1 MGLQQISADD
11 VRRAA
16 ELYDELG
23 STGFLS
29 RYGFHAA
36 RDYVLVID
44 GRNYPSKAILGVGHE
59 FASGRALA
67 SREFSGG
74 RQQTVPVL
82 EKLGFTIRSTG
93 AAEDD
98 SDAYMLL
105 WNPKQYEWPDQD
117 RLAILDATL
126 HGHREVERWSIFANS
141 TKVKDGDRIF
151 MRKTGDHPRGI
162 IASGQVVGT
171 PFKDG
176 HWGDEAKKPAIYI
189 EVIWDAMVEPND
201 VFDLLGVAER
211 YPSATWTAPGGGARI
226 PAEAR
231 GTLEQEWASHVETTV
246 GTYTSSPTGA
256 PSHAD
261 EIERGY
267 GLALVKV
274 RRHQKAFRDLL
285 LHELPPICEY
295 EGCGITSLAILEAAH
310 IKPDSEGGEP
320 VFENGLLL
328 CRNHHR
334 AMDAGLMR
342 YDGEGG
348 FDWAEGIEQF

>member
-1 MGLQQISADD
+1 MALQQISADD
-11 VRRAA
+11 VRRAV

-23 STGFLS
+23 SAEFLG

-36 RDYVLVID
+36 RSYELVI
-44 GRNYPSKAILGVGHE
+44 GSGIYPSKAILGVAHE
-59 FASGRALA
+59 FATGRALTSA
-67 SREFSGG
+67 DFSGG

-82 EKLGFTIRSTG
+82 EALGFTIHSSETG
-93 AAEDD
+93 EEEGE
-98 SDAYMLL
+98 AYMLL

-126 HGHREVERWSIFANS
+126 HGHCEVERWSIFANS
-141 TKVKDGDRIF
+141 TKVKNGDRIF
-151 MRKTGDHPRGI
+151 MRKTGNHPRGV
-162 IASGQVVGT
+162 IASGRVAGT

-176 HWGDEAKKPAIYI
+176 HWGDEAKKPATYI

-231 GTLEQEWASHVETTV
+231 GTLEQEWADHVETTV
-246 GTYTSSPTGA
+246 GTYTSSPAGA

-261 EIERGY
+261 EIEREY
-267 GLALVKV
+267 GRALVKV

-285 LHELPPICEY
+285 LHELPPRCEY
-295 EGCGITSLAILEAAH
+295 EGCAITSLAILEAAH
-310 IKPDSEGGEP
+310 IIPDSEGGKP

-334 AMDAGLMR
+334 AMDSGLMK

-348 FDWAEGIEQF
+348 FDWAEGIERF